1 MMTLCMDTSQK
12 YLVLALIKDNEVIA
26 SKETICFKQQSET
39 IFPELITLCEE
50 ANCSPQDIDQLV
62 VTKGPGSYTG
72 VRIAMT
78 IAKVFCAMKNVPC
91 FTLGSLQ
98 LIAGKRDCFAM
109 LDARSH
115 RAYLGQYKDGKCIG
129 NLGVYT
135 IEEIK
140 EIVAGHDVVGDTSLL
155 GMEDSYPNLAA
166 AFLELKDEWE
176 KVENIHCLVPEY
188 LKSQEEYLVK

>member
-12 YLVLALIKDNEVIA
+12 FLVIALIKDNHLIA
-26 SKETICFKQQSET
+26 SKSIVCFKQQSET
-39 IFPELITLCEE
+39 IFPELIELCNQV
-50 ANCSPQDIDQLV
+50 NCTPDDINQVV

-78 IAKVFCAMKNVPC
+78 VAKVFCAMKNIPC

-115 RAYLGQYKDGKCIG
+115 RAYLGQFKDGKQIG
-129 NLGVYT
+129 ELGVFP
-135 IEEIK
+135 IDEIK
-140 EIVAGHDVVGDTSLL
+140 NIVKDKEVVGDISLL
-155 GMEDSYPNLAA
+155 GKVDSYPDLAL
-166 AFLELKDEWE
+166 AFLELRDEWE
-176 KVENIHCLVPEY
+176 EVENIHCLVPEY
-188 LKSQEEYLVK
+188 LKSSEEYLVK